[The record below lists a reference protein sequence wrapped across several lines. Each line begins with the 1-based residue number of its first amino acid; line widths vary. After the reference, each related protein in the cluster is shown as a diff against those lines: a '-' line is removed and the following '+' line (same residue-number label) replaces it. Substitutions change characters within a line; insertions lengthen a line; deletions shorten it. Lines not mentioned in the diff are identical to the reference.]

1 MFRVTRV
8 LALSVLVVTMLVAA
22 HIPVEAQDI
31 GLGVKG
37 GFLHNS
43 FDPRRALDD
52 GNGWM
57 AGLFIG
63 GNRPGTVGFMSELNI
78 QARQEN
84 DEPIYYFQ
92 IPALL
97 RINIGSSRSNFRSGI
112 AYGIAGPAV
121 DFRLG
126 DDPIGTIDEVES
138 VDLSIVAGVGVEL
151 ARFIIEG
158 RGTWGQRN
166 IAKAAG
172 IGDLN
177 NRTFAI
183 LAGLRFN

>member
-1 MFRVTRV
+1 TRV

-92 IPALL
+92 IPIPALL

-121 DFRLG
+121 AFRLG

-138 VDLSIVAGVGVEL
+138 VDPSIVAGVGVEL